1 MYNVKLI
8 LTINLEGRTLTRV
21 NSELVSLDAKQ
32 KLGITKAAYQYM
44 ISNEI
49 PEWFNKKIAGSS
61 WKELPKERRLEL
73 HLKRIADSLRGKF
86 FEYEILE
93 D

>member
-1 MYNVKLI
+1 MYNTKLI
-8 LTINLEGRTLTRV
+8 LTINLEGKTLTRV
-21 NSELVSLDAKQ
+21 NGELFSMDAKQ
-32 KLGITKAAYQYM
+32 KLGITKASYQYM

-49 PEWFNKKIAGSS
+49 PEWFSKKIAGMS
-61 WKELPKERRLEL
+61 WKDIPKTKRLEL
-73 HLKRIADSLRGKF
+73 HLKRISDSLRGKF